1 MNTKWIINL
10 FVEAKSAK
18 LSRENIGINHHDLG
32 LYLNILN
39 KIPKTKATNIHE

>member
-32 LYLNILN
+32 IGKAFLD
-39 KIPKTKATNIHE
+39 KTPEE